1 MNTTARGNGGFTL
14 IEILMAISIFAIVI
28 SLAYGSYRATFH
40 IIDSTESQTEIY
52 SKAQIA
58 MDRMSHDLGSLYLGT
73 SGFLQGKTQNMGT
86 READTMRFTST
97 AHLVLNRNEQ
107 AAGYTTITYTVEEDP
122 ETRDLRL
129 FRQDTAFRP
138 QETDEPETNKGL
150 LLCDGLQ
157 EVQFLYHGSN
167 GEQQDSWDSQE
178 IGKSDTQA
186 QKLPDRIEINLLF
199 SNPVADAQP
208 IRFKTAVTFPGTA
221 PTGDSL

>member
-1 MNTTARGNGGFTL
+1 MEKRADRSSGFTL

-58 MDRMSHDLGSLYLGT
+58 MDRISHDLGSLYLGT
-73 SGFLQGKTQNMGT
+73 SGFLQGKAQNLGA
-86 READTMRFTST
+86 READMIRFTST
-97 AHLVLNRNEQ
+97 AHLVLKRNEQ
-107 AAGYTTITYTVEEDP
+107 AAGYATITYTVEEDP
-122 ETRDLRL
+122 ETGDLRL

-157 EVQFLYHGSN
+157 EVQFLYHVIN
-167 GEQQDSWDSQE
+167 GQQQDNWDSQDIE
-178 IGKSDTQA
+178 KSDTNA
-186 QKLPDRIEINLLF
+186 QKLPDRIEINLF
-199 SNPVADAQP
+199 FTNPGEEDQP
-208 IRFKTAVTFPGTA
+208 IAFKTAVTFPGII
-221 PTGDSL
+221 PTGDRP